1 MLRVTGELVN
11 RFEKEKK
18 ISVFSESNSVRKR
31 ALEFRDDLKCSI
43 CKMQK
48 LKEKFNKM

>member
-1 MLRVTGELVN
+1 MLHEAGELAN

-18 ISVFSESNSVRKR
+18 MSVFSESNSVRKR
-31 ALEFRDDLKCSI
+31 ALEFRNDLKCSI